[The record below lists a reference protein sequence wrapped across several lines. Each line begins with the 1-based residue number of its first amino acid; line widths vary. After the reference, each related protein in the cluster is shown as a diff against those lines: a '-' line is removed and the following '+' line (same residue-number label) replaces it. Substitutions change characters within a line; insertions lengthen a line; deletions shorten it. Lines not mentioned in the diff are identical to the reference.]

1 MFCPKCGVKNE
12 EQATVCSACSDIL
25 KVSNVKEAFD
35 ADKAKEQVKKTA
47 DDAWSALKSLGLD
60 PVGRLLLTYQE
71 LGAIRASGVGIAF
84 GIFFALSFVF
94 LSYKIPAIGM
104 IRSMDGIGGFI
115 KLLVVGFTP
124 FLSLTAACLI
134 GAKVGNGKG
143 DIASKSFI
151 SGVSLLPLLITALIS
166 TVIGVGNI
174 EVSLILFTVSIC
186 ITVMILFNGLTRIEE
201 LSDKSASYIVPLMLL
216 GSAWIA
222 KIILT
227 SIFL

>member
-1 MFCPKCGVKNE
+1 
-12 EQATVCSACSDIL
+12 
-25 KVSNVKEAFD
+25 
-35 ADKAKEQVKKTA
+35 
-47 DDAWSALKSLGLD
+47 
-60 PVGRLLLTYQE
+60 
-71 LGAIRASGVGIAF
+71 
-84 GIFFALSFVF
+84 
-94 LSYKIPAIGM
+94 
-104 IRSMDGIGGFI
+104 
-115 KLLVVGFTP
+115 
-124 FLSLTAACLI
+124 
-134 GAKVGNGKG
+134 
-143 DIASKSFI
+143 
-151 SGVSLLPLLITALIS
+151 LIS